1 MVKIVQDLIS
11 ESKYPV
17 QCPYY
22 MTPEYITIH
31 NTANDASAL
40 NEIAYMKR
48 NSYNSYHYAV
58 DDVEARQG
66 LPLDRNNFSCGD
78 GANGTGNRK
87 SIAIEICYSKSG
99 GARYVQAEE
108 NCVQLVAY
116 LLKKYGLGVDRVKKH
131 QDWSGKYCLP
141 LDCTELLTPEG
152 WKQLADINVGDI
164 VAQYENGQIEFVKVQ
179 NVVEPYESEV
189 LKVYKT
195 EATPDHR
202 MWCKQSGNKYKTYD
216 FKIWGDILSKSTWY
230 NIPSSGYY
238 EAKGLNLS
246 DEELLLLVWIQ
257 GDGHYMKR
265 AYKDGEH
272 YLGIEFHLSK
282 ERKINRLIEL
292 LEEANYKYSC
302 NIQKDGTTKI
312 RLFGAKYVEH
322 FEEYLTN
329 KCFDYNLLEMNE
341 HQFDLFINELLIVDG
356 CKENNSYCTTIQQN
370 YDVIQALCSINGVR
384 TNQVKTGN
392 STALTITDRNLSFSG
407 TQDIEKRKT
416 LVSCV
421 TVPSGKILIRQYG
434 QPKIVGNCPH
444 RILAENRWKTFKNRI
459 RVALNGG
466 EPSPTP
472 TPDPGPAGTFKKGD
486 RVRINT
492 AGHFP
497 YYIADDVQKIFGL
510 WQVREDLN
518 AGGEARFAWKDNG
531 IPEKFVDIV
540 NANGK
545 KVWNSDLIHM
555 KKGYK
560 FVFNR
565 SFRISKTA
573 TDAGMKYYQ
582 LDAGL
587 GDKYKFW
594 VVGTYLYKV

>member
-1 MVKIVQDLIS
+1 MVKIVQDLVS
-11 ESKYPV
+11 ESKYNT
-17 QCPYY
+17 QCPYH

-31 NTANDASAL
+31 NTANDASAF

-48 NSYNSYHYAV
+48 NNYNSYHFAV

-131 QDWSGKYCLP
+131 QDWSGKYC
-141 LDCTELLTPEG
+141 
-152 WKQLADINVGDI
+152 
-164 VAQYENGQIEFVKVQ
+164 
-179 NVVEPYESEV
+179 
-189 LKVYKT
+189 
-195 EATPDHR
+195 
-202 MWCKQSGNKYKTYD
+202 
-216 FKIWGDILSKSTWY
+216 
-230 NIPSSGYY
+230 
-238 EAKGLNLS
+238 
-246 DEELLLLVWIQ
+246 
-257 GDGHYMKR
+257 
-265 AYKDGEH
+265 
-272 YLGIEFHLSK
+272 
-282 ERKINRLIEL
+282 
-292 LEEANYKYSC
+292 
-302 NIQKDGTTKI
+302 
-312 RLFGAKYVEH
+312 
-322 FEEYLTN
+322 
-329 KCFDYNLLEMNE
+329 
-341 HQFDLFINELLIVDG
+341 
-356 CKENNSYCTTIQQN
+356 
-370 YDVIQALCSINGVR
+370 
-384 TNQVKTGN
+384 
-392 STALTITDRNLSFSG
+392 
-407 TQDIEKRKT
+407 
-416 LVSCV
+416 
-421 TVPSGKILIRQYG
+421 
-434 QPKIVGNCPH
+434 PH
-444 RILAENRWKTFKNRI
+444 RILAENRWETFKNRI
-459 RVALNGG
+459 RVALSGG

-472 TPDPGPAGTFKKGD
+472 TPDPGPAGAFKKGD

-518 AGGEARFAWKDNG
+518 AGGETRFDWKDNG
-531 IPEKFVDIV
+531 IPEKFVDIT
-540 NANGK
+540 NQYGK

-565 SFRISKTA
+565 TFRISKITISRG
-573 TDAGMKYYQ
+573 TPYYQ

>member
-1 MVKIVQDLIS
+1 MVKIVEDLVS
-11 ESKYPV
+11 ESKYNT
-17 QCPYY
+17 QCPYH

-40 NEIAYMKR
+40 NEISYMKR
-48 NSYNSYHYAV
+48 NNYNSYHFAV

-131 QDWSGKYCLP
+131 QDWSGKYC
-141 LDCTELLTPEG
+141 
-152 WKQLADINVGDI
+152 
-164 VAQYENGQIEFVKVQ
+164 
-179 NVVEPYESEV
+179 
-189 LKVYKT
+189 
-195 EATPDHR
+195 
-202 MWCKQSGNKYKTYD
+202 
-216 FKIWGDILSKSTWY
+216 
-230 NIPSSGYY
+230 
-238 EAKGLNLS
+238 
-246 DEELLLLVWIQ
+246 
-257 GDGHYMKR
+257 
-265 AYKDGEH
+265 
-272 YLGIEFHLSK
+272 
-282 ERKINRLIEL
+282 
-292 LEEANYKYSC
+292 
-302 NIQKDGTTKI
+302 
-312 RLFGAKYVEH
+312 
-322 FEEYLTN
+322 
-329 KCFDYNLLEMNE
+329 
-341 HQFDLFINELLIVDG
+341 
-356 CKENNSYCTTIQQN
+356 
-370 YDVIQALCSINGVR
+370 
-384 TNQVKTGN
+384 
-392 STALTITDRNLSFSG
+392 
-407 TQDIEKRKT
+407 
-416 LVSCV
+416 
-421 TVPSGKILIRQYG
+421 
-434 QPKIVGNCPH
+434 PH
-444 RILAENRWKTFKNRI
+444 RILAENRWETFKNRI
-459 RVALNGG
+459 RVALSGG

-472 TPDPGPAGTFKKGD
+472 TPDPAPAKSFKVGD
-486 RVRINT
+486 NVRINT

-545 KVWNSDLIHM
+545 KVWNSDLIHI

-565 SFRISKTA
+565 TFRISKTA
-573 TDAGMKYYQ
+573 TDGGMKYYQ
-582 LDAGL
+582 LDAGI

>member
-1 MVKIVQDLIS
+1 MVKIVQDLVS
-11 ESKYPV
+11 ESKYNT
-17 QCPYY
+17 QCPYH
-22 MTPEYITIH
+22 MVPEYITIH

-48 NSYNSYHYAV
+48 NNYNSYHFAV

-131 QDWSGKYCLP
+131 QDWSGKYC
-141 LDCTELLTPEG
+141 
-152 WKQLADINVGDI
+152 
-164 VAQYENGQIEFVKVQ
+164 
-179 NVVEPYESEV
+179 
-189 LKVYKT
+189 
-195 EATPDHR
+195 
-202 MWCKQSGNKYKTYD
+202 
-216 FKIWGDILSKSTWY
+216 
-230 NIPSSGYY
+230 
-238 EAKGLNLS
+238 
-246 DEELLLLVWIQ
+246 
-257 GDGHYMKR
+257 
-265 AYKDGEH
+265 
-272 YLGIEFHLSK
+272 
-282 ERKINRLIEL
+282 
-292 LEEANYKYSC
+292 
-302 NIQKDGTTKI
+302 
-312 RLFGAKYVEH
+312 
-322 FEEYLTN
+322 
-329 KCFDYNLLEMNE
+329 
-341 HQFDLFINELLIVDG
+341 
-356 CKENNSYCTTIQQN
+356 
-370 YDVIQALCSINGVR
+370 
-384 TNQVKTGN
+384 
-392 STALTITDRNLSFSG
+392 
-407 TQDIEKRKT
+407 
-416 LVSCV
+416 
-421 TVPSGKILIRQYG
+421 
-434 QPKIVGNCPH
+434 PH
-444 RILAENRWKTFKNRI
+444 RILAENRWETFKNRI

-472 TPDPGPAGTFKKGD
+472 TPDPRPAEAFKKGD

-540 NANGK
+540 NSNGK
-545 KVWNSDLIHM
+545 KTWNSDLIHM

-565 SFRISKTA
+565 AFRISKTA

-582 LDAGL
+582 LDAGI

>member
-1 MVKIVQDLIS
+1 MVKIVEDLVS
-11 ESKYPV
+11 ESKYNT
-17 QCPYY
+17 QCPYH
-22 MTPEYITIH
+22 MVPEYITIH

-48 NSYNSYHYAV
+48 NNYNSYHFAV

-131 QDWSGKYCLP
+131 QDWSGKYC
-141 LDCTELLTPEG
+141 
-152 WKQLADINVGDI
+152 
-164 VAQYENGQIEFVKVQ
+164 
-179 NVVEPYESEV
+179 
-189 LKVYKT
+189 
-195 EATPDHR
+195 
-202 MWCKQSGNKYKTYD
+202 
-216 FKIWGDILSKSTWY
+216 
-230 NIPSSGYY
+230 
-238 EAKGLNLS
+238 
-246 DEELLLLVWIQ
+246 
-257 GDGHYMKR
+257 
-265 AYKDGEH
+265 
-272 YLGIEFHLSK
+272 
-282 ERKINRLIEL
+282 
-292 LEEANYKYSC
+292 
-302 NIQKDGTTKI
+302 
-312 RLFGAKYVEH
+312 
-322 FEEYLTN
+322 
-329 KCFDYNLLEMNE
+329 
-341 HQFDLFINELLIVDG
+341 
-356 CKENNSYCTTIQQN
+356 
-370 YDVIQALCSINGVR
+370 
-384 TNQVKTGN
+384 
-392 STALTITDRNLSFSG
+392 
-407 TQDIEKRKT
+407 
-416 LVSCV
+416 
-421 TVPSGKILIRQYG
+421 
-434 QPKIVGNCPH
+434 PH
-444 RILAENRWKTFKNRI
+444 RILAENRWETFKDRI
-459 RVALNGG
+459 RVALSGG

-472 TPDPGPAGTFKKGD
+472 TPDPGLAKAFKVGD
-486 RVRINT
+486 NVRINT

-518 AGGEARFAWKDNG
+518 AGGEARFAWRDNG

-545 KVWNSDLIHM
+545 KVWNSNLIHM

-565 SFRISKTA
+565 TFRISKTA

-582 LDAGL
+582 LDAGI

-594 VVGTYLYKV
+594 VVGTYLYKI

>member
-1 MVKIVQDLIS
+1 MNI
-11 ESKYPV
+11 
-17 QCPYY
+17 
-22 MTPEYITIH
+22 M
-31 NTANDASAL
+31 
-40 NEIAYMKR
+40 
-48 NSYNSYHYAV
+48 
-58 DDVEARQG
+58 
-66 LPLDRNNFSCGD
+66 D

-87 SIAIEICYSKSG
+87 SIGIEICYSKSG
-99 GARYVQAEE
+99 GSRYTKAEE
-108 NCVQLVAY
+108 NCVQLVAS
-116 LLKKYGLGVDRVKKH
+116 LLKQYGWGIDRVKKH

-152 WKQLADINVGDI
+152 WKQLTDINVGDI
-164 VAQYENGQIEFVKVQ
+164 VAQYENEQIEFVKVQ
-179 NVVEPYESEV
+179 DIVEPYESEV

-195 EATPDHR
+195 EATSDHR
-202 MWCKQSGNKYKTYD
+202 MWCKQSGNKYITYD
-216 FKIWGDILSKSTWY
+216 FKTWGDILSKSTWY

-238 EAKGLNLS
+238 EAKGLNIT

-265 AYKDGEH
+265 TYKDGEH

-302 NIQKDGTTKI
+302 NKQNDGTTKI

-329 KCFDYNLLEMNE
+329 KCFNYNLLEMNK

-356 CKENNSYCTTIQQN
+356 CKENNSYCSTIQQN

-384 TNQVKTGN
+384 TNQIKTGN

-444 RILAENRWKTFKNRI
+444 RILAEGRWNSFKDRI
-459 RVALNGG
+459 ARAMGG
-466 EPSPTP
+466 QPSPSP
-472 TPDPGPAGTFKKGD
+472 SPEPDYTGVITYQA
-486 RVRINT
+486 
-492 AGHFP
+492 
-497 YYIADDVQKIFGL
+497 YC
-510 WQVREDLN
+510 
-518 AGGEARFAWKDNG
+518 
-531 IPEKFVDIV
+531 
-540 NANGK
+540 NGK
-545 KVWNSDLIHM
+545 WQSPVNKCDNTSNGYAGIYGKSISGFRCKPQYGEIIYEAHQLGGKWLGAVSSKYYSSGKANSYAGIYNKPIDGIRI
-555 KKGYK
+555 KSTKGYVDYRVHLK
-560 FVFNR
+560 GGSWLPWVN
-565 SFRISKTA
+565 SKNSNGTG
-573 TDAGMKYYQ
+573 DNSYAGIYGKEIDGIKMH
-582 LDAGL
+582 
-587 GDKYKFW
+587 
-594 VVGTYLYKV
+594 

>member
-1 MVKIVQDLIS
+1 MVKIVQDLVS
-11 ESKYPV
+11 ESKYNT
-17 QCPYY
+17 QCPYH

-48 NSYNSYHYAV
+48 NNYNSYHFAV

-131 QDWSGKYCLP
+131 QDWSGKYC
-141 LDCTELLTPEG
+141 
-152 WKQLADINVGDI
+152 
-164 VAQYENGQIEFVKVQ
+164 
-179 NVVEPYESEV
+179 
-189 LKVYKT
+189 
-195 EATPDHR
+195 
-202 MWCKQSGNKYKTYD
+202 
-216 FKIWGDILSKSTWY
+216 
-230 NIPSSGYY
+230 
-238 EAKGLNLS
+238 
-246 DEELLLLVWIQ
+246 
-257 GDGHYMKR
+257 
-265 AYKDGEH
+265 
-272 YLGIEFHLSK
+272 
-282 ERKINRLIEL
+282 
-292 LEEANYKYSC
+292 
-302 NIQKDGTTKI
+302 
-312 RLFGAKYVEH
+312 
-322 FEEYLTN
+322 
-329 KCFDYNLLEMNE
+329 
-341 HQFDLFINELLIVDG
+341 
-356 CKENNSYCTTIQQN
+356 
-370 YDVIQALCSINGVR
+370 
-384 TNQVKTGN
+384 
-392 STALTITDRNLSFSG
+392 
-407 TQDIEKRKT
+407 
-416 LVSCV
+416 
-421 TVPSGKILIRQYG
+421 
-434 QPKIVGNCPH
+434 PH
-444 RILAENRWKTFKNRI
+444 RILAENRWETFKNRI

-472 TPDPGPAGTFKKGD
+472 TSSFKVGD
-486 RVRINT
+486 NVRIRT
-492 AGHFP
+492 ADHYN
-497 YYIADDVQKIFGL
+497 YYVADDVQKMFGIL
-510 WQVREDLN
+510 QVREDLN
-518 AGGEARFAWKDNG
+518 AGGENRFSWKDNG

-565 SFRISKTA
+565 AFRISKTA
-573 TDAGMKYYQ
+573 TDGGIKYYQ
-582 LDAGL
+582 LDSGL

>member
-1 MVKIVQDLIS
+1 MVKIVQDLVS
-11 ESKYPV
+11 ESKYNT
-17 QCPYY
+17 QCPYH

-48 NSYNSYHYAV
+48 NNYNSYHFAV

-131 QDWSGKYCLP
+131 QDWSGKYC
-141 LDCTELLTPEG
+141 
-152 WKQLADINVGDI
+152 
-164 VAQYENGQIEFVKVQ
+164 
-179 NVVEPYESEV
+179 
-189 LKVYKT
+189 
-195 EATPDHR
+195 
-202 MWCKQSGNKYKTYD
+202 
-216 FKIWGDILSKSTWY
+216 
-230 NIPSSGYY
+230 
-238 EAKGLNLS
+238 
-246 DEELLLLVWIQ
+246 
-257 GDGHYMKR
+257 
-265 AYKDGEH
+265 
-272 YLGIEFHLSK
+272 
-282 ERKINRLIEL
+282 
-292 LEEANYKYSC
+292 
-302 NIQKDGTTKI
+302 
-312 RLFGAKYVEH
+312 
-322 FEEYLTN
+322 
-329 KCFDYNLLEMNE
+329 
-341 HQFDLFINELLIVDG
+341 
-356 CKENNSYCTTIQQN
+356 
-370 YDVIQALCSINGVR
+370 
-384 TNQVKTGN
+384 
-392 STALTITDRNLSFSG
+392 
-407 TQDIEKRKT
+407 
-416 LVSCV
+416 
-421 TVPSGKILIRQYG
+421 
-434 QPKIVGNCPH
+434 PH
-444 RILAENRWKTFKNRI
+444 RILAENRWETFKNRI
-459 RVALNGG
+459 RVALSGG

-472 TPDPGPAGTFKKGD
+472 TPDPGPAGAFKKGD

-518 AGGEARFAWKDNG
+518 AGGETRFDWKDNG
-531 IPEKFVDIV
+531 IPEKFVDIT
-540 NANGK
+540 NQYGK

-565 SFRISKTA
+565 TFRISKITISRG
-573 TDAGMKYYQ
+573 TPYYQ

>member
-1 MVKIVQDLIS
+1 MVKIVQDLVS
-11 ESKYPV
+11 ESKYST
-17 QCPYY
+17 QCPYH
-22 MTPEYITIH
+22 MVPEYITVH
-31 NTANDASAL
+31 NTANDASAV
-40 NEIAYMKR
+40 NEIAFMKR
-48 NSYNSYHYAV
+48 NNYNSYHFAV

-131 QDWSGKYCLP
+131 QDWSGKYC
-141 LDCTELLTPEG
+141 
-152 WKQLADINVGDI
+152 
-164 VAQYENGQIEFVKVQ
+164 
-179 NVVEPYESEV
+179 
-189 LKVYKT
+189 
-195 EATPDHR
+195 
-202 MWCKQSGNKYKTYD
+202 
-216 FKIWGDILSKSTWY
+216 
-230 NIPSSGYY
+230 
-238 EAKGLNLS
+238 
-246 DEELLLLVWIQ
+246 
-257 GDGHYMKR
+257 
-265 AYKDGEH
+265 
-272 YLGIEFHLSK
+272 
-282 ERKINRLIEL
+282 
-292 LEEANYKYSC
+292 
-302 NIQKDGTTKI
+302 
-312 RLFGAKYVEH
+312 
-322 FEEYLTN
+322 
-329 KCFDYNLLEMNE
+329 
-341 HQFDLFINELLIVDG
+341 
-356 CKENNSYCTTIQQN
+356 
-370 YDVIQALCSINGVR
+370 
-384 TNQVKTGN
+384 
-392 STALTITDRNLSFSG
+392 
-407 TQDIEKRKT
+407 
-416 LVSCV
+416 
-421 TVPSGKILIRQYG
+421 
-434 QPKIVGNCPH
+434 PH
-444 RILAENRWKTFKNRI
+444 RILAENRWETFKNRI

-472 TPDPGPAGTFKKGD
+472 TPDPVPAGAFKKGD

-565 SFRISKTA
+565 TFTISKTA

-582 LDAGL
+582 LDAGI

-594 VVGTYLYKV
+594 VVGTYLYRV

>member
-1 MVKIVQDLIS
+1 MVKIVQDLVS
-11 ESKYPV
+11 ESKYNT
-17 QCPYY
+17 QCPYH

-48 NSYNSYHYAV
+48 NNYNSYHFAV

-131 QDWSGKYCLP
+131 QDWSGKYC
-141 LDCTELLTPEG
+141 
-152 WKQLADINVGDI
+152 
-164 VAQYENGQIEFVKVQ
+164 
-179 NVVEPYESEV
+179 
-189 LKVYKT
+189 
-195 EATPDHR
+195 
-202 MWCKQSGNKYKTYD
+202 
-216 FKIWGDILSKSTWY
+216 
-230 NIPSSGYY
+230 
-238 EAKGLNLS
+238 
-246 DEELLLLVWIQ
+246 
-257 GDGHYMKR
+257 
-265 AYKDGEH
+265 
-272 YLGIEFHLSK
+272 
-282 ERKINRLIEL
+282 
-292 LEEANYKYSC
+292 
-302 NIQKDGTTKI
+302 
-312 RLFGAKYVEH
+312 
-322 FEEYLTN
+322 
-329 KCFDYNLLEMNE
+329 
-341 HQFDLFINELLIVDG
+341 
-356 CKENNSYCTTIQQN
+356 
-370 YDVIQALCSINGVR
+370 
-384 TNQVKTGN
+384 
-392 STALTITDRNLSFSG
+392 
-407 TQDIEKRKT
+407 
-416 LVSCV
+416 
-421 TVPSGKILIRQYG
+421 
-434 QPKIVGNCPH
+434 PH
-444 RILAENRWKTFKNRI
+444 RILAENRWETFKNRI

-472 TPDPGPAGTFKKGD
+472 TSSFKVGD
-486 RVRINT
+486 NVRIRT
-492 AGHFP
+492 ADHYN
-497 YYIADDVQKIFGL
+497 YYVADDVQKMFGIV
-510 WQVREDLN
+510 QVREDLN
-518 AGGEARFAWKDNG
+518 AGGENRFSWKDNG

-565 SFRISKTA
+565 AFKISKTA
-573 TDAGMKYYQ
+573 TDGGIKYYQ
-582 LDAGL
+582 LDSGL